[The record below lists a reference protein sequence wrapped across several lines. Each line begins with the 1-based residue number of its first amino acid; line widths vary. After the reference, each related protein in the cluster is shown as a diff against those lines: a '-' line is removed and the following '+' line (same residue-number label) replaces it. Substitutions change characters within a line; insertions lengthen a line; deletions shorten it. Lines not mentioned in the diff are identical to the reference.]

1 MPVASS
7 TYTLCLVAVVLILL
21 AALAVT
27 VTVKTGVGS
36 LLALLLALV
45 AAAYVAG
52 ILWNTQ
58 VLADPAA
65 YLASHPFGGLG
76 PALTIAMDLGLF
88 AIAGVAALVAA
99 ALAHRW
105 RWLAGIFAALLPMGA
120 LALGGMLP
128 SSPLSYAQHIV
139 PFSVALFCPLLVS
152 LAFALSQP
160 RARPTA
166 DSSGS

>member
-7 TYTLCLVAVVLILL
+7 VYNLCLVAIVVILL
-21 AALAVT
+21 TTLAVT
-27 VTVKTGVGS
+27 VTVKTGLGS
-36 LLALLLALV
+36 LLALLLVLV

-52 ILWNTQ
+52 ILWNTRL
-58 VLADPAA
+58 LADPTA

-88 AIAGVAALVAA
+88 GITGVAALVAA
-99 ALAHRW
+99 ALGRRW
-105 RWLAGIFAALLPMGA
+105 RWFAGIFAALLPMAA

-128 SSPLSYAQHIV
+128 TDPLRYAHNIV

-152 LAFALSQP
+152 LAFALSQR
-160 RARPTA
+160 RARPAA